1 MEYKNSIVRI
11 QSDTVKYNWFCPD
24 LKEPGSA
31 STGSGF
37 IIDNKNYYILTN
49 AHVVAN
55 STEIYISIPQFGQ
68 NKFTAKLISTF
79 PYLDLALLQIND
91 IKEFNEKLK
100 STKVNIK
107 IMEFGDSFKI
117 KSEDKVRAIG
127 YPLGSQTLKTT
138 SGTINGFEDGNIQID
153 APINPG
159 NSGGPLINEKNQ
171 IIGINSSKNT
181 SNDSD
186 NVGYAI
192 PINIIKIH
200 LDNMKKIK
208 LIHHIEFNMRS
219 NNISSNFN
227 KSIGYNKKQGVYIQE
242 ISPNSILKNLAQE
255 GDLLLKINNMEIDNY
270 GDVKFHNQICNYREI
285 LKYIKMNEEFKITIF
300 NSKLKKI
307 QDKKVKY
314 TDKHLDNF
322 RKRYFQHDKI
332 EYINIL
338 GITIMQ
344 LYINHA
350 QIILRGITKSKE
362 LPVGGFES
370 FKLASFC
377 HELKNTN
384 KKKYFVSF
392 ISSNSL
398 IEVVENIRK
407 GDFINKINGK
417 EIKSIDDIKKEL
429 DMVIKKKSKLFIET
443 AQGMFYLEYNEII
456 KEEEKMEKAGL
467 KSYILNNIKK

>member
-49 AHVVAN
+49 AHVVSN

-138 SGTINGFEDGNIQID
+138 SGTINGFEKGSIQID

-171 IIGINSSKNT
+171 IIGINSSKNA
-181 SNDSD
+181 SKDSD

-255 GDLLLKINNMEIDNY
+255 GDLLLKIKDMEIDNY
-270 GDVKFHNQICNYREI
+270 GDVKYHNQICNYEEI

-307 QDKKVKY
+307 QEKKVKY
-314 TDKHLDNF
+314 TNKNLDNF

-332 EYINIL
+332 EYINFL

-344 LYINHA
+344 LYINHGTL
-350 QIILRGITKSKE
+350 ILNSILKKKE
-362 LPVGGFES
+362 MPVDGFEG

-377 HELKNTN
+377 NELKNTN

-429 DMVIKKKSKLFIET
+429 DMIIKKKSKIFIET

-456 KEEEKMEKAGL
+456 KEEEKMEKSGL